1 MWHTSG
7 KIRAV
12 IPMRVSSLLRPTT
25 RVNPGVVKGLPLR
38 ANGFLASCGCARMG
52 VICPRGYHNCES
64 KCSKYS
70 RNTPVQPPIN
80 TVFVIVFENKDYSKV
95 IGNAAAP

>member
-1 MWHTSG
+1 
-7 KIRAV
+7 
-12 IPMRVSSLLRPTT
+12 
-25 RVNPGVVKGLPLR
+25 
-38 ANGFLASCGCARMG
+38 MG